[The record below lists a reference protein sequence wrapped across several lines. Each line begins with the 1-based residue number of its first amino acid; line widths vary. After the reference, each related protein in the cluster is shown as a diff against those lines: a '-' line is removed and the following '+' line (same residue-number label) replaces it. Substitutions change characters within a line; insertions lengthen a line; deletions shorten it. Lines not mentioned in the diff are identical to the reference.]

1 MNYTATYTFDPT
13 VGTTSIY
20 SPGGGVFD
28 YIRSGYGAASPIL
41 SLSLT
46 INGRT
51 DVMDFQDDIY
61 PYGSIE
67 RVNYPASPSGG
78 LYMGAQGAQ
87 YVPSP
92 VGGEAT
98 DYHTASSNFSSP
110 TLIAFDMAE
119 PWSPASGTGLSG
131 FLRQVQNAG
140 RGYDQAYD
148 IKGSVTSVRVFNDA
162 DVGTVVPEPGTWAL
176 MILGFGAAGSA
187 LRRRRVLAA

>member
-28 YIRSGYGAASPIL
+28 YIRAGYGAASPIL

-46 INGRT
+46 INGQT

-61 PYGSIE
+61 PYGNIE
-67 RVNYPASPSGG
+67 RVNYPGSPSGG
-78 LYMGAQGAQ
+78 LHMGAQGAR
-87 YVPSP
+87 YVSSPS
-92 VGGEAT
+92 GGEAT
-98 DYHTASSNFSSP
+98 DYHTASSSFSSP
-110 TLIAFDMAE
+110 TLITFNMAE
-119 PWSPASGTGLSG
+119 PWSPVGGSGLSG

-148 IKGSVTSVRVFNDA
+148 IKGSVTSVRVFDSA
-162 DVGTVVPEPGTWAL
+162 VAGAVPEPGAWAL
-176 MILGFGAAGSA
+176 MILGFGAAGTA
-187 LRRRRVLAA
+187 LRRRRSLAAV